1 VAVAQT
7 AFNFTS
13 FSRQIPSTITAYRF
27 WLTGLRRIRLLQIG
41 EQDFGVQSA
50 ICKENDKSTTDDLHC
65 IRYTACSC
73 LHSGS
78 HFLCRSDA
86 SSTISLKKKS
96 HSFSARMRLGYPH
109 VLYNTGTNHRLK
121 KHPSCMANPFHLL
134 GMNQPVQGGWWLFD
148 LQIPIGRNGQA
159 EAKWDKHAVYRIQ
172 CRSSVVDLSF
182 SA

>member
-1 VAVAQT
+1 MRRAQRTHGTTDPGGVCHPVHGRECLTILLGTYAENGRCNRRTTTCIVFGTQHAHACIVAA
-7 AFNFTS
+7 TS
-13 FSRQIPSTITAYRF
+13 FVALMPA
-27 WLTGLRRIRLLQIG
+27 
-41 EQDFGVQSA
+41 VQ
-50 ICKENDKSTTDDLHC
+50 LV
-65 IRYTACSC
+65 
-73 LHSGS
+73 
-78 HFLCRSDA
+78 
-86 SSTISLKKKS
+86 LKKKS

-172 CRSSVVDLSF
+172 CRSSVAIGFVF

>member
-1 VAVAQT
+1 MLNNPLKVLTPKMTNQPPTTCIVFGTQHAHACIVAA
-7 AFNFTS
+7 TS
-13 FSRQIPSTITAYRF
+13 FVALMPAVQLV
-27 WLTGLRRIRLLQIG
+27 LT
-41 EQDFGVQSA
+41 
-50 ICKENDKSTTDDLHC
+50 N
-65 IRYTACSC
+65 
-73 LHSGS
+73 
-78 HFLCRSDA
+78 
-86 SSTISLKKKS
+86 KS

-172 CRSSVVDLSF
+172 CRSSVAIGFVF